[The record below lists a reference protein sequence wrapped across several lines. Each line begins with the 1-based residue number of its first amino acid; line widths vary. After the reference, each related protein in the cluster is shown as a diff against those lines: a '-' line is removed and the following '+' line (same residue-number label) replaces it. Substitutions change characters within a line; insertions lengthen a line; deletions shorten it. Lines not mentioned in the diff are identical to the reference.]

1 VSDSQPPRFR
11 RFFGRPAPVIGASAN
26 TSTGSLSETRTAR
39 TGSDQKMAAQSG
51 TSEVAAGEV
60 AVPGAS
66 TGRRGFGIDIGG
78 SGIKGAP
85 VDLDGGNFA
94 AERLRIPT
102 PSPST
107 PGAIS
112 DVVAQ
117 IVGSFGA
124 EAGTDAIGVTFPAV
138 IQHGVALTAA
148 NVDQAWIGTDIDT
161 LLTARLGRSVHVVND
176 ADAAGVA
183 EARFGAAR
191 DVKGVVI
198 VVTLGTGI
206 GSALLLDGKLVPN
219 TEFGH
224 LEIEGHDAESRAADS
239 VREKEDLSWEK
250 WAHRLQTYF
259 GTLEKLFSP
268 DLIVVGG
275 GVSKKSQKFLP
286 LLDLRSKIVPAQL
299 LNDAGIIGAAVL
311 ASEEAASER

>member
-1 VSDSQPPRFR
+1 V
-11 RFFGRPAPVIGASAN
+11 
-26 TSTGSLSETRTAR
+26 T
-39 TGSDQKMAAQSG
+39 AQSG
-51 TSEVAAGEV
+51 EGKVAAGEV
-60 AVPGAS
+60 AAHGTS

-85 VDLDGGNFA
+85 VDLEGGHFA

-107 PGAIS
+107 PGAVA

-117 IVGSFGA
+117 VVESFQDD
-124 EAGTDAIGVTFPAV
+124 AGDGAIGVTFPAI
-138 IQHGVALTAA
+138 IQHGVAKSAA
-148 NVDQAWIGTDIDT
+148 NVDQSWIGTDIDA
-161 LLTARLGRSVHVVND
+161 LFTARIGRKVHVVND

-183 EARFGAAR
+183 EARFGAAKG
-191 DVKGVVI
+191 VKGVVI

-206 GSALLLDGKLVPN
+206 GSALLLDGLLVPN
-219 TEFGH
+219 TELGH
-224 LEIEGHDAESRAADS
+224 LEIDGHDAESRAADS
-239 VREKEDLSWEK
+239 IREKEDLSWEK
-250 WAHRLQTYF
+250 WAHRLQAYF

-275 GVSKKSQKFLP
+275 GVSKKSAKFLP
-286 LLDLRSKIVPAQL
+286 LLDLHTNIVPAQL

-311 ASEEAASER
+311 AAETTD

>member
-1 VSDSQPPRFR
+1 M
-11 RFFGRPAPVIGASAN
+11 
-26 TSTGSLSETRTAR
+26 T
-39 TGSDQKMAAQSG
+39 AQSG
-51 TSEVAAGEV
+51 SGAVAVGEVAAKGT
-60 AVPGAS
+60 S

-85 VDLDGGNFA
+85 VDLDGGHFA

-107 PGAIS
+107 PGAVA

-117 IVGSFGA
+117 VVESFEG
-124 EAGTDAIGVTFPAV
+124 EAGDEAIGVTFPAI
-138 IQHGVALTAA
+138 IQHGVAKSAA
-148 NVDQAWIGTDIDT
+148 NVDHSWINTDIDA
-161 LLTARLGRSVHVVND
+161 LFSARIGRKVHVVND

-191 DVKGVVI
+191 DVRGVVI
-198 VVTLGTGI
+198 VCTLGTGI
-206 GSALLLDGKLVPN
+206 GSALLLNGLLVPN
-219 TEFGH
+219 TELGH
-224 LEIEGHDAESRAADS
+224 LEIDGHDAESRAADS

-275 GVSKKSQKFLP
+275 GVSKKSAKFLP
-286 LLDLRSKIVPAQL
+286 LLDLRTNIVPAQL
-299 LNDAGIIGAAVL
+299 LNDAGIIGAAIL
-311 ASEEAASER
+311 ATENAD